1 MMGRM
6 IRSARLGIFL
16 NVGMGIVF
24 IIAAVIVVISVNYS
38 MRQQALDEAQQKAR
52 LVLDRNFAIHTYFSQ
67 IMKPSI
73 FSWSEPFRTKEY
85 FDHTWMS
92 STYAIREIEKYFR
105 SVSPS
110 KYSYKDAAV
119 NARSPENEADEYE
132 RAFLEKLGADTKQES
147 ESSVRKIDGEFYLV
161 VMRKGEVMEASCLKC
176 HSHPK
181 DAPKGLTDYYGS
193 ERSFSRK
200 AGDVVS
206 VISLRIP
213 ISEAYAAANLYSLNL
228 SAILLVVLGCLFTTQ
243 YWCYRRY
250 LLKPLDV
257 MKEKANQIATHEGH
271 LGDQIS
277 QPFGRELTEL
287 VAAFNE
293 MSVKLRHD
301 RDHLE
306 ELVAERTE
314 ALRVK
319 NWAIESATN
328 AIVTFD
334 LEGNLSYVNPAF
346 LTLWRYSSSAEV
358 LGKPAVGLW
367 QMGETAAEVM
377 EAVRTKEG
385 WSGELVA
392 QGKDGALFD
401 VRVAASLVV
410 NDAGQPVC
418 MQASFADIT
427 EVKRAADV
435 LRTSEGLLREAQH
448 VAHIGHWELDRVA
461 GTPRWSEEI
470 FHIFG
475 LDPLQGEPSFEDHQR
490 IIHPDDW
497 HVLHGAVTRALA
509 EGLAFDIEF
518 RLLRPDK
525 SIRWMNAKGQ
535 ATQDADGHILGILGT
550 AQDVTERKQIEEALE
565 QNRAEL
571 KAIYQQAPVMMCVV
585 DADRRVLYAN
595 RLFTEF
601 TGIPESDLLAGHA
614 CGVFGCV
621 NALTDPRG
629 FGFGQSCEDCSL
641 RLAIEDTFKTGC
653 GRRDIERRLTL
664 ERSGIRRD
672 VVLLGATALIR
683 TADRSTLLLCLQDI
697 TARKRVEEALVRRTR
712 QLDAIRAVSFEI
724 SRELDL
730 PTLLELINRRAAEL
744 VGATSGTVR
753 LWDEQAGLLI
763 PVAWHGLGEW
773 MKDQSRRLG
782 EGVAGTVAQRREGMI
797 VNDYRASPYVHPA
810 ALERPEITAVLGEP
824 LVYRDHL
831 LGVLTVGKY
840 GHGSSFT
847 EGDQELLR
855 LFAIQAAIAI
865 ENARLFEEVRAGR
878 ERLQALSRR
887 QLEVHES
894 ERRLLARELHDEI
907 GQLLTGL
914 KLTLDMVAGEASD
927 TGQSLLR
934 ESQDLVGELIGQVRE
949 LSLNLRPAVLDDLG
963 LLPAL
968 LWQFERYTTRTQIQ
982 VDFQHAGLER
992 RPCPS
997 EVETAAYRIVQEALT
1012 NVARHAEAS
1021 EVQVRLWVEGG
1032 KLLVRIEDQG
1042 RGFEPT
1048 ITLHPEGSS
1057 GLAGMYERAMLL
1069 GGRLRIESSP
1079 GAGTRIQAE
1088 LPLGEPERG
1097 S

>member
-1 MMGRM
+1 M
-6 IRSARLGIFL
+6 RSKSKAELTAEIKTLQTRIHNLETGVAAQRDTTAAPHLREQEFRALVEHCPDVIARFDSALRHSYVSPAVQVVTGLLPEAFIGKTNRELGMQQDL
-16 NVGMGIVF
+16 AERWETALRQVF
-24 IIAAVIVVISVNYS
+24 ETGQEVCIEFVCPSPDGPRDYESRLFPERAEDGTIAAVFSIAREVT
-38 MRQQALDEAQQKAR
+38 EQKR
-52 LVLDRNFAIHTYFSQ
+52 V
-67 IMKPSI
+67 
-73 FSWSEPFRTKEY
+73 E
-85 FDHTWMS
+85 
-92 STYAIREIEKYFR
+92 
-105 SVSPS
+105 
-110 KYSYKDAAV
+110 
-119 NARSPENEADEYE
+119 
-132 RAFLEKLGADTKQES
+132 
-147 ESSVRKIDGEFYLV
+147 
-161 VMRKGEVMEASCLKC
+161 
-176 HSHPK
+176 
-181 DAPKGLTDYYGS
+181 
-193 ERSFSRK
+193 
-200 AGDVVS
+200 
-206 VISLRIP
+206 
-213 ISEAYAAANLYSLNL
+213 
-228 SAILLVVLGCLFTTQ
+228 
-243 YWCYRRY
+243 
-250 LLKPLDV
+250 
-257 MKEKANQIATHEGH
+257 
-271 LGDQIS
+271 
-277 QPFGRELTEL
+277 
-287 VAAFNE
+287 
-293 MSVKLRHD
+293 
-301 RDHLE
+301 
-306 ELVAERTE
+306 E
-314 ALRVK
+314 ALRG
-319 NWAIESATN
+319 SAARFRSFWEHSMDGFLLTHPDGRILM
-328 AIVTFD
+328 ASPAACRILGRSEEEICRIGRAGVVDSTD
-334 LEGNLSYVNPAF
+334 PRLSVLLEERAR
-346 LTLWRYSSSAEV
+346 T
-358 LGKPAVGLW
+358 GKC
-367 QMGETAAEVM
+367 
-377 EAVRTKEG
+377 R
-385 WSGELVA
+385 GELRLIRP
-392 QGKDGALFD
+392 DGTPCPCEITSAVFTGRDGLPWTSMCI
-401 VRVAASLVV
+401 R
-410 NDAGQPVC
+410 
-418 MQASFADIT
+418 DIT
-427 EVKRAADV
+427 ERKRAEEA
-435 LRTSEGLLREAQH
+435 LWQSEQHFRMLYEQSPVTYQSLDAEGRILDLNDAWLELLGYGRDE
-448 VAHIGHWELDRVA
+448 VIGHWFGDFFV
-461 GTPRWSEEI
+461 PSEVDLFRERFSRFKATGEI
-470 FHIFG
+470 RGAECDLLHKDGSLITVSIDG
-475 LDPLQGEPSFEDHQR
+475 R
-490 IIHPDDW
+490 IARDETGAFKWTHC
-497 HVLHGAVTRALA
+497 VLHN
-509 EGLAFDIEF
+509 I
-518 RLLRPDK
+518 
-525 SIRWMNAKGQ
+525 
-535 ATQDADGHILGILGT
+535 
-550 AQDVTERKQIEEALE
+550 TERKQMEEALE

-571 KAIYQQAPVMMCVV
+571 RAIYQQAPVMMCVV

-601 TGIPESDLLAGHA
+601 TGVPESDLLAGHA

-621 NALTDPRG
+621 NALTDPHG
-629 FGFGQSCEDCSL
+629 CGFGQSCEDCSL

-664 ERSGIRRD
+664 ERNGIRRD
-672 VVLLGATALIR
+672 VVLLVATALIR
-683 TADRSTLLLCLQDI
+683 AADRSTLLLCLQDI

-1021 EVQVRLWVEGG
+1021 EAQVRLWVEGG

-1048 ITLHPEGSS
+1048 ITLGPEESS
-1057 GLAGMYERAMLL
+1057 GLAGMHERAMLL